1 MSLPITK
8 EVIGIDE
15 SLNDD
20 YNAKYF
26 KEKGIMLEDDS
37 FAILQS
43 IFAPKTIKR
52 DMYFLHAGE
61 PSTELAMVMKG
72 LFRTYYIDEK
82 GNDITK
88 YFYPEG
94 SMLFSY
100 KAYITH
106 ENSMYNI
113 QALEDCEIL
122 AARVTDFEKVV
133 KSNIQLHSFYKKILD
148 DALIMKEDH
157 ACSFKL
163 LNSSERYKR
172 FLTQYPGLE
181 KRVKQYQL
189 ASYLGITP
197 VSLSRIRNKLNLNK

>member
-1 MSLPITK
+1 MGEYRNEI
-8 EVIGIDE
+8 
-15 SLNDD
+15 
-20 YNAKYF
+20 YNSTYF
-26 KEKGIMLEDDS
+26 KERGITIDDDS
-37 FAILQS
+37 FALLQN
-43 IFAPKTIKR
+43 IFRQKTIKR
-52 DMYFLHAGE
+52 DMYFLQEGE

-106 ENSMYNI
+106 SNSMYSM
-113 QALEDCEIL
+113 QALEDSEIL
-122 AARVTDFEKVV
+122 SAKISDFEEVV
-133 KSNIQLHSFYKKILD
+133 KSNILLLSYYKKILD
-148 DALIMKEDH
+148 DALIMKEEH

-163 LNSSERYKR
+163 LNSAERYKQ
-172 FLTQYPGLE
+172 FLVQYPGLE
-181 KRVKQYQL
+181 KRVKQFQL

-197 VSLSRIRNKLNLNK
+197 VSLSRIKNKLNLNK

>member
-1 MSLPITK
+1 MG
-8 EVIGIDE
+8 EYQNG
-15 SLNDD
+15 N
-20 YNAKYF
+20 YNAIYF
-26 KEKGIMLEDDS
+26 KEKGITLDDDR
-37 FAILQS
+37 FVLLQN
-43 IFAPKTIKR
+43 IFLQKTIKR
-52 DMYFLHAGE
+52 DMYFLREGE
-61 PSTELAMVMKG
+61 KSTELAMVTKG

-106 ENSMYNI
+106 NNSMYSV
-113 QALEDCEIL
+113 QALEDSEIL
-122 AARVTDFEKVV
+122 AAKISDFEEAV
-133 KSNIQLHSFYKKILD
+133 KGDIQLLSFYKKILD
-148 DALIMKEDH
+148 EALIMKDEH

-163 LNSSERYKR
+163 LNSVDRYKQ
-172 FLTQYPGLE
+172 FLAQYPGLE

-197 VSLSRIRNKLNLNK
+197 VSLSRIKNKLNLNK